1 MLEMVCASV
10 CITSMTCF
18 TLEKNRCDR
27 AFDLE
32 AGMNRHRLG
41 ARGNATSFPLPW
53 HELLEQ
59 FENGKEEN
67 KKRALILPNAG
78 EELSN
83 FVSVIL
89 KTQNNDDEVDGQS
102 LARFIHQAIV
112 RRDVVVRLI
121 DNARRRGH
129 RAYRDIDMTKVVAK
143 ATEELPVNDVPA
155 CVVLLKE
162 MDDLLKI
169 SKSRK
174 QRRQFPV
181 GQSLRR

>member
-1 MLEMVCASV
+1 MCQCLYYKHDLFHFRKKFKGE
-10 CITSMTCF
+10 
-18 TLEKNRCDR
+18 R

-59 FENGKEEN
+59 LENEKQDN
-67 KKRALILPNAG
+67 KKRAQSLPNTG
-78 EELSN
+78 EVLSN

-89 KTQNNDDEVDGQS
+89 KTQDNDDVDGQS